1 MIHRTSPRVS
11 LAKPP
16 LHKRPLIWAGLAGVL
31 ALMGGVVYPEMR
43 NFGIYRQ
50 GEAAYQAGDCKTA
63 IAQFTRLQD
72 LNAEKYLTRATPFRS
87 ECEGFLKIGA
97 QQEAAGPST
106 TLVSYSQFLVYHPET
121 ALRETVQQQT
131 QNLFQQQSPE
141 ALADEK
147 VCASMTALVNQN
159 LMADPTTQAPSLHF
173 ACGKQDEAQKDY
185 AGALQHYNSI
195 LNNYPNAVEA
205 RDAEAAIARS
215 LVAQANAT
223 GAGTIPP
230 PQPLGSSGNSS
241 SIVKIRNNSPNTLRI
256 VFSGPEPQFAELPPC
271 RDCQVYSAPARS
283 CPEKGAEGTY
293 TLKPG
298 QYSVLVRAADDSNV
312 TPFTG
317 NWSMQQGKAYSSCFY
332 LVRRRV

>member
-1 MIHRTSPRVS
+1 MSNRTAHST
-11 LAKPP
+11 PP
-16 LHKRPLIWAGLAGVL
+16 VAPSRRQRPLLWVALVGTL
-31 ALMGGVVYPEMR
+31 ALVGGVVYPELR
-43 NFGIYRQ
+43 NSRIYRN
-50 GEAAYQAGDCKTA
+50 GEAAYQAGDCETA

-72 LNAEKYLTRATPFRS
+72 LNAEKYLTQSMPLRE

-97 QQEAAGPST
+97 EQAAAGPSA
-106 TLVSYSQFLVYHPET
+106 TLVSYSQFLTNYPET
-121 ALRETVQQQT
+121 ALRETVRQQT
-131 QNLFQQQSPE
+131 TSLFQQHSPKT
-141 ALADEK
+141 LADEK

-185 AGALQHYNSI
+185 AGALQHYNSV
-195 LNNYPNAVEA
+195 LNDYPNAAEA
-205 RDAEAAIARS
+205 RDAEAAIART
-215 LVAQANAT
+215 LVAQANET
-223 GAGTIPP
+223 GAGKIPP

-241 SIVKIRNNSPNTLRI
+241 SIVKIRNSSPKVLRI

-271 RDCQVYSAPARS
+271 PDCQVYSAPTRS
-283 CPEKGAEGTY
+283 CPQKGAEGTY

-298 QYSVLVRAADDSNV
+298 QYSVLVRAADDSSV

-317 NWSMQQGKAYSSCFY
+317 DWSMQRGKAYSSCFY